1 LTYIGLNI
9 YNRYCLFDSQNML
22 KSKCILA
29 DKSID
34 DGQRISIMS
43 RHTLNDGKTPDE
55 RIWMDTFDMHLPDFW
70 PQPKLVWKYY
80 RNEIDFE
87 NYAKEYKE
95 SLNTKQASIKKI
107 IEWALIENITVLC
120 IEESSEFCHR
130 KIFVE
135 TAQELAKVMWVD
147 LEIEIK

>member
-1 LTYIGLNI
+1 
-9 YNRYCLFDSQNML
+9 ML

-29 DKSID
+29 EKSVD

-43 RHTLNDGKTPDE
+43 RHTLNDGETPDE
-55 RIWMDTFDMHLPDFW
+55 RISANSFDAHLPDFG
-70 PQPKLVWKYY
+70 PSPKLVWKYY

-87 NYAKEYKE
+87 NYSKEYKE
-95 SLNTKQASIKKI
+95 SLNPKQDAIKRI

-120 IEESSEFCHR
+120 IEPSPELCHR

-135 TAQELAKVMWVD
+135 TAQELAKVMGVD

>member
-1 LTYIGLNI
+1 
-9 YNRYCLFDSQNML
+9 ML

-29 DKSID
+29 DKSIE

-55 RIWMDTFDMHLPDFW
+55 RIWADSFDMHLPDFW
-70 PQPKLVWKYY
+70 PNPKLVWKYY

-87 NYAKEYKE
+87 NYSKEYKE
-95 SLNTKQASIKKI
+95 SLSPKQDAIKKI
-107 IEWALIENITVLC
+107 IEDALIKNITVLC
-120 IEESSEFCHR
+120 IEESPEFCHR

-135 TAQELAKVMWVD
+135 TAQELAKTMWVD
-147 LEIEIK
+147 LEINIQ